1 MNKLKPNKKPHKSN
15 HEKQLSEDKKNNI
28 IGGIAVILTFT
39 MAILMLSQT
48 LNGSTTM
55 RAMYP
60 KNFIPFWSQ
69 ERKGYETTLLNTQQI
84 VRIQPIFD
92 PKVDDPDH
100 KDIICLYVY
109 LADGKMIQVEEDFEE
124 FYNRIRVSQ
133 AR

>member
-1 MNKLKPNKKPHKSN
+1 MNKLKPKNN
-15 HEKQLSEDKKNNI
+15 RTNLEKQISEDKKNTI
-28 IGGIAVILTFT
+28 ATGIALVITFV
-39 MAILMLSQT
+39 MVT
-48 LNGSTTM
+48 LLVTQLANGSTTM

>member
-1 MNKLKPNKKPHKSN
+1 MNKNTSIVVL
-15 HEKQLSEDKKNNI
+15 LL
-28 IGGIAVILTFT
+28 LT
-39 MAILMLSQT
+39 LVT
-48 LNGSTTM
+48 LGSLLNATTVS

-69 ERKGYETTLLNTQQI
+69 QRKGYETTLLNIQQI

-133 AR
+133 DR

>member
-1 MNKLKPNKKPHKSN
+1 MNKQKNITILIALLAVVASISFMPMLDASSKS
-15 HEKQLSEDKKNNI
+15 
-28 IGGIAVILTFT
+28 
-39 MAILMLSQT
+39 
-48 LNGSTTM
+48 

-92 PKVDDPDH
+92 ADIEKPSH